1 MRAVHVVA
9 SVDDPTAGPSHSV
22 GRLCQSLA
30 GCETDVEIHT
40 VRGWRAGDRASLD
53 LPIWRHAQDFAG
65 TPVLGALC
73 LSSELDRTLR
83 RLAAS
88 AQVIHSHGLWLM
100 PNVYPA
106 WAARNTAAAVVMSP
120 RGMLGGPALRF
131 SAWKKA
137 LFWRLLQGSAV
148 ASARCLHAT
157 GEAEFE
163 EIRAFGLKGPVAII
177 PNGIDVPPCATRIE
191 ASATRTVLT
200 LGRIHP
206 KKGLANLVRAWALV
220 AAEHPDWRLR
230 VIGPSE
236 LGHAETLAALAAQA
250 GLTSVSIEPAVYGSN
265 KSEAYRQAD
274 LFVLPSLNE
283 NFAMTVAEALSM
295 GRPVIATR
303 GAPWAALETNGCG
316 WWIDH
321 GVEPLADA
329 LRLAMAMPRDA
340 LQVMGERGRAWMIRD
355 YSWQGVAGDMAK
367 VYQWL
372 ACGGEP
378 PATVRVD

>member
-1 MRAVHVVA
+1 
-9 SVDDPTAGPSHSV
+9 
-22 GRLCQSLA
+22 LCQALA
-30 GCETDVEIHT
+30 ARETDVEIHT
-40 VRGWRAGDRASLD
+40 VLGWRARDQVALE
-53 LPIWRHAQDFAG
+53 LPICRHAQDFAK

-73 LSSELDRTLR
+73 LSSQMDRTLR

-88 AQVIHSHGLWLM
+88 VQIFHSHGLWLM

-106 WAARNTAAAVVMSP
+106 WAARHTAAAVVMSP

-131 SAWKKA
+131 SAWKKT

-157 GEAEFE
+157 GEAEFD

-177 PNGIDVPPCATRIE
+177 PNGIDVPASATRME
-191 ASATRTVLT
+191 ASTTRTVLT

-230 VIGPSE
+230 IVGPSE
-236 LGHAETLAALAAQA
+236 LGHAEALAALAAQA
-250 GLTSVSIEPAVYGSN
+250 GLTSVSIEPAVYGAN
-265 KSEAYRQAD
+265 KSDVYRQAD

-283 NFAMTVAEALSM
+283 NFAMTVAEALAM

-303 GAPWAALETNGCG
+303 GAPWSGLEVNGCG

-321 GVEPLADA
+321 GVEPLAAA
-329 LRLAMAMPRDA
+329 LRLAMATPRDA

-355 YSWQGVAGDMAK
+355 YSWQGVAGEMAE
-367 VYQWL
+367 VYRWL
-372 ACGGEP
+372 AVGGEP
-378 PATVRVD
+378 PATVRSD